1 MGRDNDSKVI
11 KRQEKSKF
19 ETHNKV
25 ILESVGEKSL
35 NKIPLDFSLIP
46 EKLTK
51 FETEDIVQIYG
62 ECLKCDGKAML
73 QVHIIRYFGGV
84 NVEKYHKA
92 VSEQSLACPRM
103 NLRKHQLDS
112 NFSP

>member
-1 MGRDNDSKVI
+1 
-11 KRQEKSKF
+11 
-19 ETHNKV
+19 
-25 ILESVGEKSL
+25 
-35 NKIPLDFSLIP
+35 
-46 EKLTK
+46 
-51 FETEDIVQIYG
+51 
-62 ECLKCDGKAML
+62 ML